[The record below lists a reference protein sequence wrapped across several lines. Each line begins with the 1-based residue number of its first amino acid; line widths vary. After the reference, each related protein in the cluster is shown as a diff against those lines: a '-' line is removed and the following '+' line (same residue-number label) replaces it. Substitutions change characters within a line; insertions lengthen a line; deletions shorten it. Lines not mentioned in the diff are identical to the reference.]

1 MEVLSHELVVTEEA
15 KFDYADLFGM
25 LVGDFGNDLPP
36 YFNINPNIKEEVETY
51 IKTRKG
57 LWHKHYL
64 RLTYLVEDS
73 DIDLMLF
80 IKQGKV
86 IENIQ
91 HWGLVGIC
99 NKEDWSEELEES
111 GRIRAWYETKIDNI
125 PEERDWLLIENTY
138 KIIDKLEEIRD
149 VGEYEDYIE
158 ARERVAE
165 ELSKPQIDGGGYSE
179 VKPGRI
185 KRFLEK
191 GYYNSNTAIEIIRQ
205 LNIIIDRCRENLRR
219 DSI

>member
-25 LVGDFGNDLPP
+25 LVGDFGSDLPP

-51 IKTRKG
+51 IKTRKC
-57 LWHKHYL
+57 LWHKHYF

-86 IENIQ
+86 IKNIQ
-91 HWGLVGIC
+91 YWELVGIC
-99 NKEDWSEELEES
+99 EKEAWTEDLEES
-111 GRIRAWYETKIDNI
+111 GRIRAWYETKIKNI

-138 KIIDKLEEIRD
+138 KIIDKLEEVRD
-149 VGEYEDYIE
+149 IGEYEDYIE
-158 ARERVAE
+158 ARERIAE
-165 ELSKPQIDGGGYSE
+165 ELSKPQIDGGGCSE

-191 GYYNSNTAIEIIRQ
+191 GYYNSNTAILSRA
-205 LNIIIDRCRENLRR
+205 
-219 DSI
+219 SM